1 MASVD
6 TFFLQP
12 FKTDR
17 KRLVPG
23 QRLLA
28 KTKHHA
34 LNEGERLGR
43 TAEGVAVIHV
53 TADAETGEVN
63 ALDVLARHGAIPEE
77 FEEQIRALWNA
88 PRVAPT
94 TRTGAK
100 SSLLRSRAI
109 WLSGDGKSRST
120 ATNVTAMR

>member
-12 FKTDR
+12 FKTHR
-17 KRLVPG
+17 KRLVPLVPA
-23 QRLLA
+23 QRVPA

-34 LNEGERLGR
+34 LNEGERLGK

-53 TADAETGEVN
+53 TADDETGEVS

-77 FEEQIRALWNA
+77 FEEQIPAL
-88 PRVAPT
+88 
-94 TRTGAK
+94 
-100 SSLLRSRAI
+100 
-109 WLSGDGKSRST
+109 
-120 ATNVTAMR
+120 